1 TPAIAGAPGD
11 GPGSLKIDLSRLF
24 GAPSAIEL
32 AAQERD
38 VELLKD
44 GRSAVGLSIGIPRRQ
59 AGKAASEKD
68 DLDKLMDELDSL
80 EI

>member
-1 TPAIAGAPGD
+1 MNSRARLNTARLAPT
-11 GPGSLKIDLSRLF
+11 
-24 GAPSAIEL
+24 PSAIEL

-38 VELLKD
+38 VELVKD
-44 GRSAVGLSIGIPRRQ
+44 GRSAVGLSVGIPRRQ
-59 AGKAASEKD
+59 SGKVASEKD